1 MSKIAINHGGK
12 PMPTLKAKTVREM
25 NRADRAAKLRELQ
38 NELVIERG
46 KVATH
51 GGGRSAGRVNALRKQ
66 VARVLTVMRE
76 KNEV

>member
-1 MSKIAINHGGK
+1 
-12 PMPTLKAKTVREM
+12 MPLLKAKQVRDMTSPE
-25 NRADRAAKLRELQ
+25 RTAKLRELQ

-46 KVATH
+46 KVATQ

-76 KNEV
+76 KNEG

>member
-1 MSKIAINHGGK
+1 
-12 PMPTLKAKTVREM
+12 MPLLKAKQVREM
-25 NRADRAAKLRELQ
+25 TAPERAAKLRELQ

-76 KNEV
+76 RNEV